1 MLLLLFGG
9 FFFALIG
16 LVVMLWIVSTWNR
29 FVNLELNV
37 VEAWSAFE
45 SDQKLKYDL
54 LPDLHATVKGY
65 AKHEKA
71 IFDQLSIARQ
81 GASGALLTRNIE
93 QFNKFESQ
101 LAQLTPKFNAI
112 SENYPNLK
120 ADALFMNFSHQLV
133 DLEERLA
140 NGREEYNAKA
150 TIFNK
155 AISMLP
161 DTIVAS
167 IKGVKIR
174 ELIDVP
180 DYYHQDYVVEF

>member
-1 MLLLLFGG
+1 MVLILFAG
-9 FFFALIG
+9 FFLALVGAVG
-16 LVVMLWIVSTWNR
+16 LLWVVSTWNR
-29 FVNLELNV
+29 FVNLEMNV
-37 VEAWSAFE
+37 IDAWADFE
-45 SDQKLKYDL
+45 SDVKMKYEL

-81 GASGALLTRNIE
+81 GASGALAAQNVK
-93 QFNKFESQ
+93 QFNQ
-101 LAQLTPKFNAI
+101 YQNQIAQLTPRFNAI

-120 ADALFMNFSHQLV
+120 ADALFMDFSQRLV
-133 DLEERLA
+133 TLEERLA
-140 NGREEYNAKA
+140 NGRETYNSTA

-180 DYYHQDYVVEF
+180 DHFHQDYVVEF